1 MLKEGFEL
9 SQTGGTL
16 ELDLVRLGFTQM
28 KPYDALRNLQSVV
41 EAPVLFR

>member
-1 MLKEGFEL
+1 MLKEGFKP

-28 KPYDALRNLQSVV
+28 KQLEVSVILDTMASRV
-41 EAPVLFR
+41 ANG